1 MKSEMDKLIVS
12 SSPHIFVKED
22 VSYAMRQVIYAL
34 IPATLAGVY
43 FFGLYSLWVI
53 LVSIISAVL
62 WEAFALFLR
71 KKPLNILLDFSAV
84 VTGLLL
90 ALTLPP
96 KVPLWIPVIGS
107 GVAILLGKQVFGG
120 LGDNFLNPALV
131 GRAFLLSSY
140 PQIMTSWVEP
150 IHKIGGM
157 VSQASPLTSTA
168 TPLAIVKLKLTSYQL
183 PSYGHLFIG
192 DIPGCIGE
200 TSALLLLLGG
210 VYLIYKEIVDWRI
223 PLSYILTVFIISL
236 LFGKDPIFQ
245 ILAGGLFL
253 GAFFMATDW
262 VTTPLTKKGK
272 VIFGIGAGFF
282 TMVIRLFGIYPEG
295 VSYGILVMNA
305 LTPLIDR
312 TIKPR
317 KFGEVRK

>member
-1 MKSEMDKLIVS
+1 MLLYL
-12 SSPHIFVKED
+12 PLLH
-22 VSYAMRQVIYAL
+22 
-34 IPATLAGVY
+34 VY

>member
-140 PQIMTSWVEP
+140 PQIMTSWMEP

-168 TPLAIVKLKLTSYQL
+168 TPLAIVKLKLTGYQL
-183 PSYGHLFIG
+183 PSYWHLFIG